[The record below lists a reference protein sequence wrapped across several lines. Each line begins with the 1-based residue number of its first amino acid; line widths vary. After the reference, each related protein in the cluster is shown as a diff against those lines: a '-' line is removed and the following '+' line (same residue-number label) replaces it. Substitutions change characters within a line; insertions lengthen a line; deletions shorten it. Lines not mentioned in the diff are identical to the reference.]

1 MSQFEISDRA
11 YPLLRQSPESI
22 GLSLAMSHKVTI
34 PGTKWEA
41 VFKQKNYLYNYLL
54 RWLLE
59 RVSDVCF
66 RVASPHPCSVRIV
79 FSQRKNSDYQT
90 MRDYLI
96 LMRDGREQIQP
107 VRSINWG
114 VIDVDR
120 IAVEN
125 HSKWA
130 GLQLADCATSAFFN
144 AIEPNQYG
152 NYEPAYAKMLGSRL
166 IKSKAGHVLNC
177 GLTPVPSMH
186 KSALDTAQTAFFSM
200 FIQKSRQAPGP

>member
-66 RVASPHPCSVRIV
+66 RV
-79 FSQRKNSDYQT
+79 
-90 MRDYLI
+90 
-96 LMRDGREQIQP
+96 
-107 VRSINWG
+107 
-114 VIDVDR
+114 
-120 IAVEN
+120 
-125 HSKWA
+125 HSK
-130 GLQLADCATSAFFN
+130 
-144 AIEPNQYG
+144 
-152 NYEPAYAKMLGSRL
+152 K
-166 IKSKAGHVLNC
+166 
-177 GLTPVPSMH
+177 
-186 KSALDTAQTAFFSM
+186 
-200 FIQKSRQAPGP
+200 